1 MRSKS
6 KESPQ
11 SQSKR
16 SDTSPNPI
24 EAAKPPKIVVKNLN
38 SAFSDISE
46 EITPDPSIPSA
57 LVTDPDISAVDL
69 LEASI
74 TSPDAMDQESVV
86 PKKPT
91 KELIA
96 MDVPEPKR
104 EIGNSDT
111 MKKVRE
117 EKGWSSNQESLM
129 KLNIGILCA
138 LTWAALLANFLLVFP
153 LHGSRAEGT
162 GIDYFTLKPLRRNRA
177 SRHLLV

>member
-16 SDTSPNPI
+16 SDPDPIPNPI

-46 EITPDPSIPSA
+46 EITADPSIPSS
-57 LVTDPDISAVDL
+57 LVTDPDISEVDL

-74 TSPDAMDQESVV
+74 NSPDTMDQESAV

-91 KELIA
+91 KVLIA
-96 MDVPEPKR
+96 MDEPEPKR

-111 MKKVRE
+111 MKEVRE
-117 EKGWSSNQESLM
+117 EKGWSSNQGSLM
-129 KLNIGILCA
+129 KLNIWILCA
-138 LTWAALLANFLLVFP
+138 LTWVALLANFLLVFQ
-153 LHGSRAEGT
+153 HYGSRDEGE
-162 GIDYFTLKPLRRNRA
+162 GPA
-177 SRHLLV
+177 SSLPPT